1 MRDFPLP
8 LIGIGNMEFSFTFDK
23 KLFYTAKTNVMRKLR
38 LLSLSFLAIALITV
52 SCTKEGPEGPVGA
65 TGPQGPPGTPG
76 AAGAAGAAGAPGAQG
91 PPGTANVIY
100 SGWIPS
106 PTTFSVAG
114 WFDTL
119 ITTIG
124 TVSRANFAAPSMT
137 QAILDQGLTMVY
149 HTFVASGS
157 PIGGANA
164 QSLPYNVGIG
174 GGNFVEVNYRP
185 ALGRVFVYL
194 HNVLPG
200 TGGFGFLAGHFF
212 RYIIIPGGVAGG
224 RMISGPATGY
234 SVQELQAMPYE
245 QLIRKLNIPRD
256 GSNQ

>member
-1 MRDFPLP
+1 
-8 LIGIGNMEFSFTFDK
+8 
-23 KLFYTAKTNVMRKLR
+23 MRKLR
-38 LLSLSFLAIALITV
+38 LLSLSFLAIAFIAS

-65 TGPQGPPGTPG
+65 QGPQGPPGTPG
-76 AAGAAGAAGAPGAQG
+76 ANGANGAAGPAGPQG

-100 SGWIPS
+100 SGWIAS

-114 WFDTL
+114 WMDTL

-124 TVSRANFAAPSMT
+124 TVSRANFPAPSMT
-137 QAILDQGLTMVY
+137 QAVLDQGLTMVY
-149 HTFVASGS
+149 HTFSATGT
-157 PIGGANA
+157 PTGGTNA

-185 ALGRVFVYL
+185 AVGRVIVFL

-200 TGGFGFLAGHFF
+200 TGGFGFLAGHYF
-212 RYIIIPGGVAGG
+212 RYIIIPGGVSGG
-224 RMISGPATGY
+224 RMIAGAAAGY
-234 SVQELQAMPYE
+234 SIDELK
-245 QLIRKLNIPRD
+245 KLTYDQVLAKFNIPRQ

>member
-1 MRDFPLP
+1 LLLEKRNFPF
-8 LIGIGNMEFSFTFDK
+8 IFK
-23 KLFYTAKTNVMRKLR
+23 KETILTAKTNFMRKLR
-38 LLSLSFLAIALITV
+38 LLSLFILAITFITV

-65 TGPQGPPGTPG
+65 QGAQGPPGTTG
-76 AAGAAGAAGAPGAQG
+76 ANGANGTSGTNGAPG

-100 SGWIPS
+100 SGWIAS
-106 PTTFSVAG
+106 PTTFGVAG
-114 WFDTL
+114 WFDTS

-137 QAILDQGLTMVY
+137 QGILDQGLTMVY
-149 HTFVASGS
+149 HTFAAPPAV
-157 PIGGANA
+157 PTGGANA
-164 QSLPYNVGIG
+164 QTLPYNVGIG

-185 ALGRVFVYL
+185 AVGRVIVFL

-200 TGGFGFLAGHFF
+200 TGGFGFLGGHYF

-224 RMISGPATGY
+224 RMMSGPATGY
-234 SVQELQAMPYE
+234 SVEQLQAMSYE
-245 QLIRKLNIPRD
+245 QVLSKFKIPRE

>member
-1 MRDFPLP
+1 
-8 LIGIGNMEFSFTFDK
+8 
-23 KLFYTAKTNVMRKLR
+23 MRKLR
-38 LLSLSFLAIALITV
+38 LLSLLLLSSTLLIL

-65 TGPQGPPGTPG
+65 QGPQGPPGTPG
-76 AAGAAGAAGAPGAQG
+76 APGAPGAAGVPGAQG
-91 PPGTANVIY
+91 PPGTANVIF
-100 SGWIPS
+100 SAWIPA
-106 PTTFSVAG
+106 PTTFSAAG
-114 WFDTL
+114 WADTT

-124 TVSRANFAAPSMT
+124 IVSRANFTAPSMT

-149 HTFVASGS
+149 HTFAA
-157 PIGGANA
+157 PPAAPTGGGNA
-164 QSLPYNVGIG
+164 QALPYNVGIG

-185 ALGRVFVYL
+185 AVGRVIVFL

-224 RMISGPATGY
+224 RMMTGPAKGY
-234 SVQELQAMPYE
+234 TVE
-245 QLIRKLNIPRD
+245 QLQNMSYDEVIRTFNIPRN

>member
-1 MRDFPLP
+1 
-8 LIGIGNMEFSFTFDK
+8 
-23 KLFYTAKTNVMRKLR
+23 MRKLR
-38 LLSLSFLAIALITV
+38 FLSFSFLSIAFIAA

-65 TGPQGPPGTPG
+65 QGAQGPPGTPG
-76 AAGAAGAAGAPGAQG
+76 ANGANGAAGPAGPQG

-100 SGWIPS
+100 SGWIAS

-114 WFDTL
+114 WMDTS

-124 TVSRANFAAPSMT
+124 TVSRANFPAPSMT
-137 QAILDQGLTMVY
+137 QAILDQGLTLVY
-149 HTFVASGS
+149 HTFAAS
-157 PIGGANA
+157 PAVPTGGANA
-164 QSLPYNVGIG
+164 QPLPYNVGIG

-185 ALGRVFVYL
+185 AVGRVFVYL

-200 TGGFGFLAGHFF
+200 TGGFGFLAGHYF

-224 RMISGPATGY
+224 RMISGTAAGY
-234 SVQELQAMPYE
+234 TIDELKAMGYE
-245 QLIRKLNIPRD
+245 QVLQKFNIPRE